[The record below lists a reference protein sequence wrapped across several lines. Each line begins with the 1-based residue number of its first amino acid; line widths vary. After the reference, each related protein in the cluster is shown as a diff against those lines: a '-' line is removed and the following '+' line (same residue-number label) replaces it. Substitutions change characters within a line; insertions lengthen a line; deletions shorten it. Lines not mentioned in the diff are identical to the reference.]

1 MRDTTEA
8 VYRRMRDLLMNK
20 TGEERL
26 MMGASMFDMAK
37 QLARASL
44 KGMQDEGEERA
55 ALFMRFYG
63 SDFSEEQRERIIS
76 HLSAHK
82 GARNEKL

>member
-1 MRDTTEA
+1 MKDTPGMIHK
-8 VYRRMRDLLMNK
+8 RMLVLLMNK

-63 SDFSEEQRERIIS
+63 SDFSDEQRARIII
-76 HLSAHK
+76 HLSAHM
-82 GARNEKL
+82 GTRNE